1 MKRPFQII
9 VIALLFIVGGLATL
23 VVPVLK
29 NPLNRWTLAL
39 ALLGIIAIVG
49 GIFVYKGRG
58 WARWVVLAWLAFHV
72 VVSALNSL
80 SLAAAHLVLLIAVG
94 YFLLVPPTSKYFNS
108 ANSE

>member
-9 VIALLFIVGGLATL
+9 VIALLFIVGGVATL
-23 VVPVLK
+23 VVPLLK
-29 NPLNRWTLAL
+29 SPLNRWTLPL

-72 VVSALNSL
+72 VVSALNSV
-80 SLAAAHLVLLIAVG
+80 SLAAAHFVLLVAVG
-94 YFLLVPPTSKYFNS
+94 YFLLALPTSKYFS
-108 ANSE
+108 SGPPE

>member
-1 MKRPFQII
+1 MKRPFQIT

-29 NPLNRWTLAL
+29 NPLNRWTLPL
-39 ALLGIIAIVG
+39 ALLGLIAIVG

-94 YFLLVPPTSKYFNS
+94 YFLLAPPTSRYFNS